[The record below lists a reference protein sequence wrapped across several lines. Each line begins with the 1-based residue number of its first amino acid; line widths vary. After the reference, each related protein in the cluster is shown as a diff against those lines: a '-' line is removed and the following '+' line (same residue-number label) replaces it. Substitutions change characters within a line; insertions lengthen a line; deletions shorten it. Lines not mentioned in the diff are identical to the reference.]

1 MLTNHFVNKN
11 RGISSIVNKF
21 LECNTIMTSK
31 RIRIDIEDAEGANYN
46 LNLTGNITREKVLK
60 AFEFLDLMNIED
72 ATDSPQLDS
81 TGAKIWHIVDKF
93 FPMGKFTS
101 STILEKYEDEYNEPI
116 KLSIISTYLSR
127 FTEKGKIERARTG
140 REWTYQSIKISQ
152 RRPT

>member
-1 MLTNHFVNKN
+1 
-11 RGISSIVNKF
+11 
-21 LECNTIMTSK
+21 
-31 RIRIDIEDAEGANYN
+31 
-46 LNLTGNITREKVLK
+46 
-60 AFEFLDLMNIED
+60 MNIED
-72 ATDSPQLDS
+72 APDSPQLDS
-81 TGAKIWHIVDKF
+81 IGAKIWHIVDKF

-152 RRPT
+152 KRPT

>member
-1 MLTNHFVNKN
+1 
-11 RGISSIVNKF
+11 
-21 LECNTIMTSK
+21 MTSK

-46 LNLTGNITREKVLK
+46 LNLTGNITREKMLK

-72 ATDSPQLDS
+72 APDSPQLDS
-81 TGAKIWHIVDKF
+81 IGAKIWHLVDKF

-152 RRPT
+152 KRPT

>member
-1 MLTNHFVNKN
+1 
-11 RGISSIVNKF
+11 
-21 LECNTIMTSK
+21 MTSK

-72 ATDSPQLDS
+72 APDSPKLDS
-81 TGAKIWHIVDKF
+81 IGAKIWHIIDKF

-116 KLSIISTYLSR
+116 KLSIIATYLAR

-140 REWTYQSIKISQ
+140 REWTYQSLKISQ
-152 RRPT
+152 KRPN

>member
-1 MLTNHFVNKN
+1 
-11 RGISSIVNKF
+11 
-21 LECNTIMTSK
+21 MTSK

-72 ATDSPQLDS
+72 AHDSPHLDS
-81 TGAKIWHIVDKF
+81 IGAKIWHIVDKF

-140 REWTYQSIKISQ
+140 REWTYQNLKISQ
-152 RRPT
+152 KRPT

>member
-1 MLTNHFVNKN
+1 
-11 RGISSIVNKF
+11 
-21 LECNTIMTSK
+21 MTSK

-60 AFEFLDLMNIED
+60 AFEFLDLMNIEET
-72 ATDSPQLDS
+72 ADSPKLDS
-81 TGAKIWHIVDKF
+81 IGAKIWHIVDKF

-140 REWTYQSIKISQ
+140 REWTYQSLKISQ
-152 RRPT
+152 KRPN

>member
-1 MLTNHFVNKN
+1 
-11 RGISSIVNKF
+11 
-21 LECNTIMTSK
+21 MTSK

-72 ATDSPQLDS
+72 TPDSPQLDS
-81 TGAKIWHIVDKF
+81 IGAKIWYIVDKF

-152 RRPT
+152 KRPT

>member
-1 MLTNHFVNKN
+1 MLTNHFVNKYQ
-11 RGISSIVNKF
+11 RIPSIVNKF

-31 RIRIDIEDAEGANYN
+31 RII
-46 LNLTGNITREKVLK
+46 
-60 AFEFLDLMNIED
+60 MNIED
-72 ATDSPQLDS
+72 ALNSPQLDS
-81 TGAKIWHIVDKF
+81 IGAKIWHIVDKF

-152 RRPT
+152 KRPT